1 MTQVSQLPIPALL
14 EICHVVKY
22 YDRAAKPALDDV
34 SFSVRKG
41 EFVAV
46 IGPSGA
52 GKSTLLRC
60 VNRMTEVSTGE
71 VRFEGTCVGGLKR
84 KDLRRLRST
93 IGMIFQH
100 YNLVDRL
107 TVIENVLHGRLGSK
121 STLAGAMG
129 RYSRDEKQQAMDVI
143 TMLGLGDHVYRRCD
157 HLSGG
162 QKQRVGIG
170 RALIQD
176 PKLILCDEPIASLDP
191 NSSTII
197 MDHLKRFCRTMHI
210 TLIVN
215 LHQVDVAIKY
225 SDRILGI
232 NGGRLVF
239 DGKPDEL
246 SPERLSQIYGTEIT
260 TQREFYRPHRTP
272 EGELCQLTSS
282 SSVATTVYSSS
293 QRWARSL

>member
-1 MTQVSQLPIPALL
+1 MKQISQLPSTPLL
-14 EICHVVKY
+14 EVSHVVKS
-22 YDRAAKPALDDV
+22 YDGARPALHDI

-60 VNRMTEVSTGE
+60 INRMIEVTDGE
-71 VRFEGTCVGGLKR
+71 VRFEGLSVGLLNRRDLK
-84 KDLRRLRST
+84 KVRSK

-100 YNLVDRL
+100 YNLVERL

-129 RYSRDEKQQAMDVI
+129 RYSRDEKRQAMEVI
-143 TMLGLGDHVYRRCD
+143 TMLGLGDQIYQRCD
-157 HLSGG
+157 RLSGG

-176 PKLILCDEPIASLDP
+176 PKMILCDEPIASLDP
-191 NSSTII
+191 NASRII
-197 MDHLKRFCRTMHI
+197 MEQLKSFSGEMRI

-215 LHQVDVAIKY
+215 LHQVDVALRY
-225 SDRILGI
+225 SDRILGV
-232 NGGRLVF
+232 NKGRIVF
-239 DGKPDEL
+239 DGRPEDL
-246 SPERLSQIYGTEIT
+246 SPERISEIYGTKSTAATEVH
-260 TQREFYRPHRTP
+260 RPDRQP
-272 EGELCQLTSS
+272 EVRYAS
-282 SSVATTVYSSS
+282 
-293 QRWARSL
+293 